1 MYKDLIKNYVE
12 KLKKEDVIKFIEN
25 NNYVVSDKEIDI
37 IYFYIKNY
45 CDYFLEDNKD
55 IWAKLKKDV
64 SEPVFI
70 EIRKLF
76 NKYKKYI

>member
-1 MYKDLIKNYVE
+1 MYKDLIKNYIE

-25 NNYVVSDKEIDI
+25 NNYVVSDKEIDT

-45 CDYFLEDNKD
+45 WADFLEDNTE
-55 IWAKLKKDV
+55 IWNKLKKDV

-70 EIRKLF
+70 EIKKLF